1 MRKSSSRRLTQ
12 IGLSLILLGCLQ
24 SSCATA
30 PREAAPLDIERTP
43 STNTLPAGPPTL
55 SKVAYEN
62 VLTQSPGH
70 FFQRMPVTPVLT
82 GRKFVGY
89 SILALYGDARPHPEG
104 VFVGDIVTR
113 VNGTEINTPEKFH
126 QAWKAARGR
135 RTLEVEVFRENTLRR
150 ITYRIID

>member
-1 MRKSSSRRLTQ
+1 MRKSSSRRLTR
-12 IGLSLILLGCLQ
+12 IGLGLFLIGCFNTGC
-24 SSCATA
+24 STV
-30 PREAAPLDIERTP
+30 PREAAPLDIQRAPKTR
-43 STNTLPAGPPTL
+43 TLPAGPPTL

-89 SILALYGDARPHPEG
+89 SILALYGDASPHPEG

-113 VNGTEINTPEKFH
+113 VNGTEINTPDKFH

-135 RTLEVEVFRENTLRR
+135 RTLEIEVFRDNTLRR